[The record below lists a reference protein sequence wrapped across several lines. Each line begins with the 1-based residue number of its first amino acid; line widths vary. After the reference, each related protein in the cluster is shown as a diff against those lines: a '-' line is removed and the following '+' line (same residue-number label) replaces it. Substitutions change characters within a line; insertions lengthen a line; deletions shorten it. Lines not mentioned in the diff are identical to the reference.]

1 MNVRVVVNVHERV
14 IPASVDAVGRMID
27 TLGSAGDVVWPT
39 ERWPALKLD
48 RPLQVGAAGGHGPIR
63 YRVEA
68 YEPGR
73 SVRFRFLSPEG
84 FVGTHGFD
92 VEDAGEGASQLRHI
106 IEMRTVGMAVL
117 NWSLVIRP
125 LHDALLEDA
134 LVKVEGA
141 FRDVGPPRAWSRRVV
156 FLRWLVRK
164 SGGNRRHK

>member
-1 MNVRVVVNVHERV
+1 VTPVILNVHERV

-27 TLGSAGDVVWPT
+27 TLGSVGDAVWPT
-39 ERWPALKLD
+39 GRWPPLKLD

-63 YRVEA
+63 YRVES

-73 SVRFRFLSPEG
+73 RVRFRFLWPGG

-92 VEDAGEGASQLRHI
+92 VEDAGEGAGKLRHV

-117 NWSLVIRP
+117 NWSLIIRP

-134 LVKVEGA
+134 LDKVEGA